1 VSLLN
6 DTNVWYA
13 VAVVLCVF
21 ILVKFARK
29 GILAA
34 IDGQIAS
41 IKHELDEAQR
51 LRAEAETALL
61 DYQARQSEA
70 MKEAETIVADAK
82 ALAAK
87 LRRESELELEETL
100 RRHEH
105 MAEER
110 IKNAQAEVEAEI
122 RNYMMTEAMAMAR
135 KKLEAQAGS
144 ADAAK
149 LVDAVIADLPKMAG
163 SR

>member
-1 VSLLN
+1 
-6 DTNVWYA
+6 
-13 VAVVLCVF
+13 
-21 ILVKFARK
+21 
-29 GILAA
+29 
-34 IDGQIAS
+34 
-41 IKHELDEAQR
+41 
-51 LRAEAETALL
+51 LL

-87 LRRESELELEETL
+87 LRREAELELEETL
-100 RRHEH
+100 HRHEH

-122 RNYMMTEAMAMAR
+122 RSYMMTEAMAMAR
-135 KKLEAQAGS
+135 KKLAAQAGS